1 MADTRV
7 LVTGGSGFVGRQV
20 VAALHRLGADV
31 ADVAGPRPDLLTP
44 DGRAHLLE
52 RATADTLVHA
62 AWVTNPGTYW
72 TSEANLDWIA
82 ATLALAKA
90 FRAAGGRRFVL
101 VGSCAE
107 YDWARPTRSAWRE
120 SRACRPRTAY
130 GAAKLL
136 AWTAL
141 VAYAKRSGLSVA
153 NARVFVPVGRHEATC
168 RLLPSLIRAVRTGTE
183 IATGPADLTR
193 DFFDVRDAGEAIA
206 RLALSDVRG
215 PVNVGARRPVSLG
228 HLVHL
233 VPGADKVARLGGRP
247 ARSGEPLWMV
257 PDSRRLRRA
266 IGFAPRFSL
275 DATIADAIACAA
287 G

>member
-1 MADTRV
+1 VADARV
-7 LVTGGSGFVGRQV
+7 LVTGGSGFLGRQI
-20 VAALHRLGADV
+20 VAGLLRQGAEV
-31 ADVAGPRPDLLTP
+31 AEPAGPRPDLLTAG
-44 DGRAHLLE
+44 GRADLL
-52 RATADTLVHA
+52 ALTAPDTLVHA
-62 AWVTNPGTYW
+62 AWVTNPGSYW
-72 TSEANLDWIA
+72 TSAANLDWIA

-90 FRAAGGRRFVL
+90 FRAQGGRRFVM

-120 SRACRPRTAY
+120 SRACRPRTPY

-141 VAYAKRSGLSVA
+141 VAFARRSGLSVA
-153 NARVFVPVGRHEATC
+153 SARVFVPVGRHEAAG
-168 RLLPSLIRAVRTGTE
+168 RLLPSLIRAARTGTE
-183 IATGPADLTR
+183 IATGPAELTR
-193 DFFDVRDAGEAIA
+193 DFLDVRDAGEAIA

-233 VPGADKVARLGGRP
+233 VPGADRVVRLGGRP
-247 ARSGEPLWMV
+247 AREGEPMWMV
-257 PDSRRLRRA
+257 PDGRRLRRA
-266 IGFAPRFSL
+266 IGFVPRFSL
-275 DATIADAIACAA
+275 DATIADAIDCA